1 MAQSKND
8 SELTIAQVP
17 LSLGNNAK
25 PELAKSYSEATCS
38 NITNSVTSSPIV
50 SNTAVEST
58 SVGSAVVSDAMDK
71 NSPQIVLATLNAR
84 FFHTSFGLRYL
95 YANLQELQQFC
106 EIKEF
111 IIQTRAMDIVEQIL
125 ASKPDIVG
133 FGVYIWNIVETTDV
147 VSLLKVIAPEITII
161 LGGPEVSYETESQAI
176 VASADYVLTGPADI
190 SFYQLCKDIIYKTPP
205 DKKVLKSK
213 PVPLDEIALP
223 YQYYTD
229 EDLKHRLLYV
239 EASRGCPFKCEFCLS
254 SLDKSSTPF
263 ELTLFLEQME
273 ILYQR
278 GARNFKFID
287 RTFNLNIKTTMQ
299 IMQFFLDRMTDDLYL
314 HFEVVPDHLPR
325 KLKELLA
332 QFPDGSL
339 QFEIGIQTFNT
350 EVQANISRK
359 QNNAK
364 SKENLLWLRD
374 NTTAHIH
381 ADLIFGL
388 PGETFDTFK
397 DSFNQLYHCRP
408 HEIQMGIL
416 KRLKGSPIIRHTEAF
431 DLRFN
436 PLPPFNILSTD
447 RVSFSTMQRINR
459 FARYWD
465 MIGNS
470 GRFKYSLPHIL
481 SDKPFDDF
489 MAITEWIFN
498 KTGQIH
504 KINLKKLY
512 ELISQ
517 SVEFLFPEKHPLVI
531 SKIELDYDASKLK
544 SLFSGLNLYAVPQV
558 EQTIK
563 NKSLKRQQRH
573 MS

>member
-1 MAQSKND
+1 MAAQKHHT
-8 SELTIAQVP
+8 ELPITKINLATDIADIKHQ
-17 LSLGNNAK
+17 NNSQ
-25 PELAKSYSEATCS
+25 KS
-38 NITNSVTSSPIV
+38 IHKI
-50 SNTAVEST
+50 
-58 SVGSAVVSDAMDK
+58 DK
-71 NSPQIVLATLNAR
+71 AAPKIVLATLNAR
-84 FFHTSFGLRYL
+84 YFHTSFGLRYL
-95 YANLQELQQFC
+95 YANLQELQEFC
-106 EIKEF
+106 EIQEF
-111 IIQTRAMDIVEQIL
+111 IIQTRAIDIVEQIL

-147 VSLLKVIAPEITII
+147 VSLLKVIAPEIKIV
-161 LGGPEVSYETESQAI
+161 LGGPEVSYETEQQSI
-176 VASADYVLTGPADI
+176 VASADYVLTGPADL
-190 SFYQLCKDIIYKTPP
+190 SFYQLCKDIINDAPLDRKI
-205 DKKVLKSK
+205 LNSK
-213 PVPLDEIALP
+213 PVELKELASP

-229 EDLKHRLLYV
+229 EDLTNRLLYV

-254 SLDKSSTPF
+254 SLDKTSVPF
-263 ELTLFLEQME
+263 EIVLFLEQME
-273 ILYQR
+273 ILYNR

-287 RTFNLNIKTTMQ
+287 RTFNLNINTTMQ

-332 QFPDGSL
+332 QFPEGSL

-350 EVQANISRK
+350 EVQKNISRK

-364 SKENLLWLRD
+364 SKENLIWLKD
-374 NTTAHIH
+374 NTHAHIH

-388 PGETFDTFK
+388 PGETFDSFK

-416 KRLKGSPIIRHTEAF
+416 KRLKGSPIIRHTQAF

-447 RVSFSTMQRINR
+447 RVSFATMQRINR
-459 FARYWD
+459 FARYWE

-470 GRFKYSLPHIL
+470 GRFKYTLPHIL
-481 SDKPFDDF
+481 SDEPFDDF

-504 KINLKKLY
+504 KINLKKLF

-517 SVEFLFPEKHPLVI
+517 AVEALYPEKHALMI
-531 SKIELDYDASKLK
+531 EKIEQDYEAAKLK
-544 SLFSGLNLYAVPQV
+544 SLFSSLNLYAVPKTTV
-558 EQTIK
+558 AVK
-563 NKSLKRQQRH
+563 NKSLQRQKRH
-573 MS
+573 LS

>member
-1 MAQSKND
+1 MSDTVNTIPLTTQLSNQAKAEPSSK
-8 SELTIAQVP
+8 
-17 LSLGNNAK
+17 
-25 PELAKSYSEATCS
+25 
-38 NITNSVTSSPIV
+38 
-50 SNTAVEST
+50 
-58 SVGSAVVSDAMDK
+58 
-71 NSPQIVLATLNAR
+71 IVLATLNAR

-95 YANLQELQQFC
+95 YANLQELQRCC

-111 IIQTRAMDIVEQIL
+111 IIQTRALDIVEEIL
-125 ASKPDIVG
+125 ASKPEIVG
-133 FGVYIWNIVETTDV
+133 FGVYIWNIVETTNV
-147 VSLLKVIAPEITII
+147 VNLLKVIAPEIKII
-161 LGGPEVSYETESQAI
+161 LGGPEVSYETEQQEI
-176 VASADYVLTGPADI
+176 VKCADYVLTGAADL
-190 SFYQLCKDIIYKTPP
+190 SFYQLCKDIINKTPP
-205 DKKVLKSK
+205 DKKILNSK
-213 PVPLDEIALP
+213 PVALEEIALP
-223 YQYYTD
+223 YEYYTD
-229 EDLKHRLLYV
+229 DDLKHRLLYV

-254 SLDKSSTPF
+254 SLDKSSMPF
-263 ELTLFLEQME
+263 DLTLFLEQME

-287 RTFNLNIKTTMQ
+287 RTFNLNIQTTMQ

-325 KLKELLA
+325 KLKALLA
-332 QFPDGSL
+332 QFPENSL

-364 SKENLLWLRD
+364 SKENLMWLRD
-374 NTTAHIH
+374 NTSAHIH

-388 PGETFDTFK
+388 PGETFETFK

-416 KRLKGSPIIRHTEAF
+416 KRLKGSPIIRHTKTF

-436 PLPPFNILSTD
+436 PLPPFDILSTD
-447 RVSFSTMQRINR
+447 RVSFETMQRINR

-470 GRFKYSLPHIL
+470 GRFKYTLPHIL
-481 SDKPFDDF
+481 SDEPFDDF

-504 KINLKKLY
+504 KISLKKLF
-512 ELISQ
+512 ELVSQ
-517 SVEFLFPEKHPLVI
+517 SVEALFPEKHALAL
-531 SKIELDYDASKLK
+531 SKIERDYNATQLK
-544 SLFSGLNLYAVPQV
+544 SLFSGLNLYSVAQV
-558 EQTIK
+558 KQESK
-563 NKSLKRQQRH
+563 NKSLQRQQRH
-573 MS
+573 QS

>member
-1 MAQSKND
+1 MAEQLNYP
-8 SELTIAQVP
+8 ELTVTQ
-17 LSLGNNAK
+17 LDLT
-25 PELAKSYSEATCS
+25 EAHT
-38 NITNSVTSSPIV
+38 
-50 SNTAVEST
+50 
-58 SVGSAVVSDAMDK
+58 SDAIKPDAIKKCTQVAELKSDEMDK
-71 NSPQIVLATLNAR
+71 AVPKIVLATLNAKY
-84 FFHTSFGLRYL
+84 FHTSFGLRYL
-95 YANLQELQQFC
+95 YANLKELQDYC

-111 IIQTRAMDIVEQIL
+111 IIQTRAIDIVEQIL

-147 VSLLKVIAPEITII
+147 VSLLKVIAPDIKII
-161 LGGPEVSYETESQAI
+161 LGGPEVSYETEQQAI
-176 VASADYVLTGPADI
+176 VANADYVLTGPADL
-190 SFYQLCKDIIYKTPP
+190 SFYQLCKDIIDNTPP
-205 DKKVLKSK
+205 DKKIVHSK
-213 PVPLDEIALP
+213 PVELNELASP

-229 EDLKHRLLYV
+229 EDLTHRLLYV

-254 SLDKSSTPF
+254 SLDKTSVPF
-263 ELTLFLEQME
+263 EIVIFLEQME
-273 ILYQR
+273 ILYNR

-287 RTFNLNIKTTMQ
+287 RTFNLNINTTMK
-299 IMQFFLDRMTDDLYL
+299 IMQFFLDRMTNDLYL

-325 KLKELLA
+325 KLKEVLA
-332 QFPDGSL
+332 QFPEGSL

-350 EVQANISRK
+350 QVQKNISRK

-364 SKENLLWLRD
+364 SKDNLIWLKD
-374 NTTAHIH
+374 HTHAHIH

-388 PGETFDTFK
+388 PGETFETFK

-447 RVSFSTMQRINR
+447 RVSFTTMQRINR

-470 GRFKYSLPHIL
+470 GRFKYALPHML
-481 SDKPFDDF
+481 SDEPFDDF

-504 KINLKKLY
+504 KINLKKLF

-517 SVEFLFPEKHPLVI
+517 AVEALYPEKHEVVI
-531 SKIELDYDASKLK
+531 EKIEQDYEAAKLK
-544 SLFSGLNLYAVPQV
+544 SLFSSLSLYAVPQV
-558 EQTIK
+558 AARVK
-563 NKSLKRQQRH
+563 NKSLQRQQRH

>member
-1 MAQSKND
+1 MAEQQNHP
-8 SELTIAQVP
+8 ELTVTQILLTQDNTLDSVKA
-17 LSLGNNAK
+17 
-25 PELAKSYSEATCS
+25 E
-38 NITNSVTSSPIV
+38 SVTHQSSQKI
-50 SNTAVEST
+50 
-58 SVGSAVVSDAMDK
+58 DK
-71 NSPQIVLATLNAR
+71 ISPKIVLATLNAR
-84 FFHTSFGLRYL
+84 YFHTSFGLRYL
-95 YANLQELQQFC
+95 YANLNELQEFC

-111 IIQTRAMDIVEQIL
+111 IIQTRALDIVEQIL

-147 VSLLKVIAPEITII
+147 VNLLKVIAPEIKVV
-161 LGGPEVSYETESQAI
+161 LGGPEVSYETEQQAI
-176 VASADYVLTGPADI
+176 VACADYVLTGPADI
-190 SFYQLCKDIIYKTPP
+190 SFYQLCKDIINETPP
-205 DKKVLKSK
+205 DKKVLNSK
-213 PVPLDEIALP
+213 PVPLEDIALP
-223 YQYYTD
+223 YEYYTD

-263 ELTLFLEQME
+263 ELTSFLEQME

-332 QFPDGSL
+332 QFPEGSL
-339 QFEIGIQTFNT
+339 QFEIGIQTFNL

-374 NTTAHIH
+374 NTSAHIH

-447 RVSFSTMQRINR
+447 RVSFTTMQRINR

-470 GRFKYSLPHIL
+470 GRFKYALPHIL

-504 KINLKKLY
+504 KISLKKLF

-517 SVEFLFPEKHPLVI
+517 SVEALFPEKHQLVI
-531 SKIELDYDASKLK
+531 AKIELDYEATKLK
-544 SLFSGLNLYAVPQV
+544 SLFNGLNLYAA
-558 EQTIK
+558 EQKESITK
-563 NKSLKRQQRH
+563 NKSLKRQQQHLSR
-573 MS
+573 

>member
-1 MAQSKND
+1 MAEKINRPKLSVRQIH
-8 SELTIAQVP
+8 LTEDNTPA
-17 LSLGNNAK
+17 
-25 PELAKSYSEATCS
+25 
-38 NITNSVTSSPIV
+38 PIKQ
-50 SNTAVEST
+50 ST
-58 SVGSAVVSDAMDK
+58 SVSQEIDK
-71 NSPQIVLATLNAR
+71 ISPKIVLATLNAR
-84 FFHTSFGLRYL
+84 YFHTSFGLRYL
-95 YANLQELQQFC
+95 YANLKELQQFC
-106 EIKEF
+106 EIQEF
-111 IIQTRAMDIVEQIL
+111 IIQTRAIDIVEQIL

-147 VSLLKVIAPEITII
+147 VSLLKVIAPEIKIV
-161 LGGPEVSYETESQAI
+161 LGGPEVSYETEQQAI
-176 VASADYVLTGPADI
+176 VANADYVLTGPADL
-190 SFYQLCKDIIYKTPP
+190 SFYQLCKDIIHNTLP
-205 DKKVLKSK
+205 DKKVLNLK
-213 PVPLDEIALP
+213 PVALEEIALP
-223 YQYYTD
+223 YEYYTD

-263 ELTLFLEQME
+263 ELDTFLEQME

-332 QFPDGSL
+332 QFPEGSL
-339 QFEIGIQTFNT
+339 QFEIGIQTFNI

-374 NTTAHIH
+374 NTSAHIH

-447 RVSFSTMQRINR
+447 RVSFATIQRINR

-470 GRFKYSLPHIL
+470 GRFKYALPHIL
-481 SDKPFDDF
+481 SNEPFDDF

-504 KINLKKLY
+504 KINLKKLF

-517 SVEFLFPEKHPLVI
+517 SVEALFPEKHPLVI
-531 SKIELDYDASKLK
+531 TKIALDYEASKLK
-544 SLFSGLNLYAVPQV
+544 SLFSGLKLYAA
-558 EQTIK
+558 EQTESTSK
-563 NKSLKRQQRH
+563 NKSLQRQQRH

>member
-1 MAQSKND
+1 MAAQKHHTELPITKINLATDIADIKHQNNSQKN
-8 SELTIAQVP
+8 IH
-17 LSLGNNAK
+17 K
-25 PELAKSYSEATCS
+25 
-38 NITNSVTSSPIV
+38 I
-50 SNTAVEST
+50 
-58 SVGSAVVSDAMDK
+58 DK
-71 NSPQIVLATLNAR
+71 AAPKIVLATLNAR
-84 FFHTSFGLRYL
+84 YFHTSFGLRYL
-95 YANLQELQQFC
+95 YANLQELQEFC
-106 EIKEF
+106 EIQEF
-111 IIQTRAMDIVEQIL
+111 IIQTRAIDIVEQIL

-147 VSLLKVIAPEITII
+147 VSLLKVIAPEIKIV
-161 LGGPEVSYETESQAI
+161 LGGPEVSYETEQQTI
-176 VASADYVLTGPADI
+176 VASADYVLTGPADL
-190 SFYQLCKDIIYKTPP
+190 SFYQLCKDIINDAPLDRKI
-205 DKKVLKSK
+205 LNSK
-213 PVPLDEIALP
+213 PVELKELASP

-229 EDLKHRLLYV
+229 EDLTNRLLYV

-254 SLDKSSTPF
+254 SLDKTSVPF
-263 ELTLFLEQME
+263 EIVLFLEQME
-273 ILYQR
+273 ILYNR

-287 RTFNLNIKTTMQ
+287 RTFNLNINTTMQ

-332 QFPDGSL
+332 QFPEGSL

-350 EVQANISRK
+350 EVQKNISRK

-364 SKENLLWLRD
+364 SKENLIWLKD
-374 NTTAHIH
+374 NTHAHIH

-388 PGETFDTFK
+388 PGETFDSFK

-447 RVSFSTMQRINR
+447 RVSFATMQRINR

-470 GRFKYSLPHIL
+470 GRFKYTLPHIL
-481 SDKPFDDF
+481 SDEPFDDF

-504 KINLKKLY
+504 KINLKKLF

-517 SVEFLFPEKHPLVI
+517 AVEALYPEKHTLMI
-531 SKIELDYDASKLK
+531 EKIEQDYEAAKLK
-544 SLFSGLNLYAVPQV
+544 SLFSSLSLYAVPKTTV
-558 EQTIK
+558 TVK
-563 NKSLKRQQRH
+563 NKSLQRQKRH
-573 MS
+573 LS